1 MRCEYCECHE
11 AVVMDADHGV
21 ILVGEGPFCSR
32 RPTNF
37 WCAKSDL
44 RGDVNSS
51 ACCCLCEYKVR
62 VHSEIWIH
70 GSCRGALCCV
80 VTLLSP
86 NEGERRTAS
95 IRPLVKIALDS
106 RHPRP

>member
-32 RPTNF
+32 RPTSF
-37 WCAKSDL
+37 WCAKSEL

-62 VHSEIWIH
+62 VHSEIWIR
-70 GSCRGALCCV
+70 GSCREHFAV
-80 VTLLSP
+80 S
-86 NEGERRTAS
+86 
-95 IRPLVKIALDS
+95 S
-106 RHPRP
+106 RFYLPTREKDARLRSDRL